1 MPPVHFFLR
10 WCPAE
15 WCSRDLGVV
24 PALIPGACPAP
35 PALSKE
41 KRTARRVVAVDGD
54 VVRGS
59 RTGTAAAI
67 QLLTAMEHHGVV
79 LAQQQIVSESNEIPS
94 FQPLLDTLELTGTVL
109 TTDALHTQHD
119 HGTYLNGRGAHYL
132 ATIKKRHPGLYAQVS
147 KLPWRNIPL
156 GHRTGPG
163 AKGHPYYDWA
173 VIDLTPGHRQLL
185 IRRSRTTGELA
196 YYRCHSTGPAPMR
209 TPVRTAGSRWLVKET
224 FQTGK
229 GLAGLDEHQV
239 RRYPSWSRWVT
250 LAMLAH
256 AFLAVVRADE
266 HTRRTGPGDLAAS
279 TCNVT
284 QHLFLTIAVRPL
296 NDLTHRIAW
305 SDWRRRHQ
313 ARSQASH
320 YRRQAA
326 AQT

>member
-1 MPPVHFFLR
+1 M
-10 WCPAE
+10 
-15 WCSRDLGVV
+15 
-24 PALIPGACPAP
+24 
-35 PALSKE
+35 
-41 KRTARRVVAVDGD
+41 
-54 VVRGS
+54 
-59 RTGTAAAI
+59 
-67 QLLTAMEHHGVV
+67 
-79 LAQQQIVSESNEIPS
+79 
-94 FQPLLDTLELTGTVL
+94 
-109 TTDALHTQHD
+109 
-119 HGTYLNGRGAHYL
+119 
-132 ATIKKRHPGLYAQVS
+132 
-147 KLPWRNIPL
+147 
-156 GHRTGPG
+156 
-163 AKGHPYYDWA
+163 
-173 VIDLTPGHRQLL
+173 
-185 IRRSRTTGELA
+185 
-196 YYRCHSTGPAPMR
+196 
-209 TPVRTAGSRWLVKET
+209 KET

-266 HTRRTGPGDLAAS
+266 HTRRTGPGDLAAL
-279 TCNVT
+279 TCNEI